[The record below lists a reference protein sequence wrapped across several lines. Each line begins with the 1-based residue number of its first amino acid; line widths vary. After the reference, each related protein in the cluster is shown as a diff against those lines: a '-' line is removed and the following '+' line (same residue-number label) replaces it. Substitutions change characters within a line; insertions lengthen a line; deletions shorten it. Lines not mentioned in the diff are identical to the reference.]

1 MQHRFTFRRTTQA
14 DVNWAS
20 DAAPDDEQFEFR
32 MEAMASDA
40 QWIEGVTESRRVGQF
55 EIMISSHEELEVV
68 KEKLVPLLRHY
79 WDYLR
84 IVL

>member
-1 MQHRFTFRRTTQA
+1 
-14 DVNWAS
+14 
-20 DAAPDDEQFEFR
+20 

-55 EIMISSHEELEVV
+55 ETMISSHEELEVL
-68 KEKLVPLLRHY
+68 KKKLVPLLRHY